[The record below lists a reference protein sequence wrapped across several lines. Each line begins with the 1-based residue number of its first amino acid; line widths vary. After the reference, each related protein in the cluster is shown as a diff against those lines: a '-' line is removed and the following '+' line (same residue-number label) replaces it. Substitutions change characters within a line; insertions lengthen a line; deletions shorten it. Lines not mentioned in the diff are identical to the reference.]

1 MLKFQV
7 AFCISLAIALKI
19 IVVACFVADLSGH
32 TFTICISSYIDS
44 LIAAGVGLAIALEV
58 IIVRLVIR
66 MDKLQKTAG
75 IGLTINL
82 EIIIIFIGIVYFL
95 NSTLSVRGITGID
108 TFVSLCISLSVF
120 LEIIIISLPIRM
132 DKFKQ
137 AFSECLAIVL
147 KIVIICLSIIYFLNT
162 DYGIS

>member
-1 MLKFQV
+1 MLKLQV
-7 AFCISLAIALKI
+7 AFCISLAIALEI
-19 IVVACFVADLSGH
+19 IIVACFVADLSGH

-58 IIVRLVIR
+58 IIVCLVIR

-75 IGLTINL
+75 IGLAINL

-95 NSTLSVRGITGID
+95 NSTLSIRGITGVD
-108 TFVSLCISLSVF
+108 TFVSLCISLAVV
-120 LEIIIISLPIRM
+120 LEILIICLPIRM

-137 AFSECLAIVL
+137 PVSECLAIAL
-147 KIVIICLSIIYFLNT
+147 EIIIIGFAV
-162 DYGIS
+162 